1 MNWNISAWCIRNP
14 IPPIILF
21 VLLTV
26 FGLTSL
32 AQLGIEEEP
41 NIDMPW
47 VSVGV
52 TQSGAA
58 PVELETQV
66 TRRVEDAIASVANVK
81 HIYSDVN
88 TGYSNTNIEFELGT
102 NSDRATN
109 DVREAMSRIRQQLP
123 RGIEEP
129 IVQRQ
134 DYVSGSSITYT
145 ISSSKNRPTI
155 ELSWLVDND
164 V

>member
-26 FGLTSL
+26 FGSISL

-47 VSVGV
+47 VSVLV

-66 TRRVEDAIASVANVK
+66 TRRVEDAIASNCIMVA
-81 HIYSDVN
+81 
-88 TGYSNTNIEFELGT
+88 
-102 NSDRATN
+102 
-109 DVREAMSRIRQQLP
+109 SR
-123 RGIEEP
+123 
-129 IVQRQ
+129 
-134 DYVSGSSITYT
+134 
-145 ISSSKNRPTI
+145 
-155 ELSWLVDND
+155 
-164 V
+164 